1 MAKSDVVVAAA
12 VGAVSGVVAL
22 VVFAVVVTGVN
33 EHLKKRPAKAKAK
46 PVLSVVPVS

>member
-22 VVFAVVVTGVN
+22 VAFAVTVTSVN
-33 EHLKKRPAKAKAK
+33 EHLKKKPEAK

>member
-1 MAKSDVVVAAA
+1 MVKSDVVVAAA

-22 VVFAVVVTGVN
+22 VVFAVVVTSVN
-33 EHLKKRPAKAKAK
+33 ERLKEKSARAK